1 LCKPKAKNTGG
12 LRGCPY
18 DLVRPSD
25 EDPLEVGETFSMT
38 IADGSA
44 KVAVPSAVMQ
54 PEAMRGTLTT

>member
-1 LCKPKAKNTGG
+1 
-12 LRGCPY
+12 
-18 DLVRPSD
+18 LVRPPD

-54 PEAMRGTLTT
+54 PEAMRSTLAT